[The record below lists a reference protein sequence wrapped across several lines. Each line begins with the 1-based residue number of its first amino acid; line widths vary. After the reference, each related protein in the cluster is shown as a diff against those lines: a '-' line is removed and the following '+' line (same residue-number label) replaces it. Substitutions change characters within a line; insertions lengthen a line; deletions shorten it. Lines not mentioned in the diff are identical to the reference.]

1 MSKSTR
7 QDVRPPHYSIGQFFS
22 ICMRSDERFFIL
34 LSFPQN
40 RKNNSRT
47 GIADQAEASFAPV
60 RVKKLIVDCTIRK
73 HPETNRETPTGID
86 FLIGVLVSMKGYAPP
101 IDRIGGAFLREVCG
115 SLAPGLRGSRLPH
128 LHLICP
134 KHSKKRSSP
143 KAPWGDRL
151 FDILI
156 SPTGVSLTARTKIS
170 FDFKAYFPFF
180 HLLRAFL
187 LCFSPSFQQS
197 AQNDP
202 GGGMWPVRKSYPPTR
217 VAAAPGQE

>member
-1 MSKSTR
+1 
-7 QDVRPPHYSIGQFFS
+7 
-22 ICMRSDERFFIL
+22 MRSGESFFQIIVV
-34 LSFPQN
+34 PKK
-40 RKNNSRT
+40 R
-47 GIADQAEASFAPV
+47 I
-60 RVKKLIVDCTIRK
+60 KKLPDGYSRPGLSPVCTRSGKEVDCRL
-73 HPETNRETPTGID
+73 HDPETNRETPTG
-86 FLIGVLVSMKGYAPP
+86 FTSFPIGVLVSMKGYAPP

-156 SPTGVSLTARTKIS
+156 SPTGVSLTARTKIP
-170 FDFKAYFPFF
+170 FDFQAYFPFF

-202 GGGMWPVRKSYPPTR
+202 GGGMWPVRNSYPPTR
-217 VAAAPGQE
+217 VATAPGQE